1 MGGQE
6 RSMVGTAGDRGGL
19 ASRIRLIRVDI
30 AGDGHE
36 GIERLAESLGIP
48 PQTWANY
55 EGGVTI
61 PALVILDLICLTGVS
76 PRWLLDGRGEAYP
89 GRPGMRGQAHGDL
102 PGQVGR

>member
-1 MGGQE
+1 
-6 RSMVGTAGDRGGL
+6 MVGTTGNRSGL
-19 ASRIRLIRVDI
+19 AARIRLIRIDS
-30 AGDGHE
+30 AGDGPE
-36 GIERLAESLGIP
+36 GVARLAETLGLP

-89 GRPGMRGQAHGDL
+89 GKPGMRGQPGGPSGDD
-102 PGQVGR
+102 PDPPAER